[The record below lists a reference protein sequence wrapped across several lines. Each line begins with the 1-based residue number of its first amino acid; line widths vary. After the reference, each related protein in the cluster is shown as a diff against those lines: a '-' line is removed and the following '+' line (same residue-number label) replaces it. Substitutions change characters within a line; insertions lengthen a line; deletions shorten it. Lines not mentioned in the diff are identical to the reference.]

1 MLKPVIA
8 ATAVFAI
15 AGSSIVYAQQR
26 WNGPEG
32 DGGPRY
38 EHRHHLSAEDRAA
51 LTDARIAALKA
62 GLELTADQAKS
73 WPAFEQALRDMAQLR
88 AQRRQAREAA
98 SQQPQTPGSPFDRLS
113 QRADNM
119 SKFSAA
125 LKRVA
130 DTGAPL
136 YMSLNDAQ
144 KDRFKML
151 SHILRPHHHMHA
163 SGDGRSFGRDGGG
176 HRRFGGDGDS
186 WRGEHRFG
194 GEGGGWHEGQGFGNE
209 GHRFGHDRG
218 RIHELMGNENGDE
231 QELQL

>member
-176 HRRFGGDGDS
+176 HRRFG
-186 WRGEHRFG
+186 RR
-194 GEGGGWHEGQGFGNE
+194 
-209 GHRFGHDRG
+209 RR
-218 RIHELMGNENGDE
+218 
-231 QELQL
+231 QLARRASLRR